1 MKPFFAI
8 FSCIVLLAA
17 CKQKDQPKLNFNKRF
32 VESTN
37 RWTALYTNKDSTYRY
52 GYIYMDPKLG
62 LTVHNE
68 GTFIIKGN
76 VYVPTKTPTGAIQ
89 TIRLQNSK
97 TKVAWIP
104 ESRFDELQIKARPGW
119 LDSLKIDTT
128 SAAYLLKWAF
138 TYNEGHESA
147 KALTYLERVK
157 KIDPNFPG
165 LDFEYAYYYDI
176 THQFDKAEALLRQS
190 LAARPTDFGVYKE
203 LIYEEVFSNNLA
215 TAEQTYQAALPHCT
229 TEQKAELS
237 YNICVIYYR
246 QKNKAKFNQWAA
258 EAKKWVAPGGAQA
271 INLARL
277 MSTPIN

>member
-17 CKQKDQPKLNFNKRF
+17 CKQKDQPKLNFDKRF
-32 VESTN
+32 IESTN
-37 RWTALYTNKDSTYRY
+37 HWTALYTNKDSTYRY

-62 LTVHNE
+62 LAVHSE
-68 GTFIIKGN
+68 GTFKIKGN

-89 TIRLQNSK
+89 TIHLQNSK
-97 TKVAWIP
+97 VKVAWIP
-104 ESRFDELQIKARPGW
+104 ESRFDELQIKATPSW
-119 LDSLKIDTT
+119 LDSMKIDTT
-128 SAAYLLKWAF
+128 SPTYLLKWAF
-138 TYNEGHESA
+138 TYNEWHESA

-157 KIDPNFPG
+157 QINPNFPG

-176 THQFDKAEALLRQS
+176 MHQFDKAEALLRQS

-203 LIYEEVFSNNLA
+203 LIYEEVFSNNMA

-237 YNICVIYYR
+237 YNICLIYYK
-246 QKNKAKFNQWAA
+246 QKNKPKFEQWAA

-271 INLARL
+271 INLEHL
-277 MSTPIN
+277 KNTPLN